1 MTAREQADIINA
13 AILAT
18 FRQAFPQLD
27 GATLAAAARAAAN
40 NAAMTLA
47 TEDDE

>member
-1 MTAREQADIINA
+1 MTAREQAETINA

-27 GATLAAAARAAAN
+27 GAVLAQAARAAAN
-40 NAAMTLA
+40 NAAMALTD
-47 TEDDE
+47 DDE